1 MRPRD
6 RLALILVA
14 LALAFTAL
22 AIGGAPRWAAGVA
35 ALLSIATALPY
46 VTSRRTA
53 SRPSPLLYPLAAA
66 AALTAAQL
74 VPLPFGLATHLVP
87 GKLALIIDNNAAW
100 GEAPPRWVVASYDP
114 PATLVEL
121 AKLVGYLALGWTCVR
136 LTSNRR
142 ARRWLAIA
150 VAGVATLVAIV
161 TLVHHAAGL
170 TSVYGLYDLPKPFA
184 PPLLG
189 PLVNVNHLASL
200 LALAVPM
207 TIALA
212 VATPGPARGG
222 WLIAGA
228 VLTATTFLSGSRG
241 GLVGLVAGVV
251 VVAALLIVQRK
262 AGKEESQRRVPL
274 NVALPAGVVAVC
286 SVLLLAML
294 TAGDLARDLEKTSVD
309 EIYEPH
315 SKFQVWGDATELMPD
330 NHWLGV
336 GRGGFE
342 PAFTRLSPGG
352 VTYSHVENS
361 YLQAAIDWG
370 LPGAALLL
378 LALLA
383 FARAGAR
390 RWRHGP
396 LEAGAIAGLVALA
409 VHDLAD
415 FSLEL
420 PIIVGA
426 AIVLGAILVPER
438 LGAAADPA
446 GGRARAVARGAIV
459 QRAAI
464 LAAAAAV
471 VALALSPLGRDARA
485 DDARVAA
492 IDEPAARIA
501 AARAAWAR
509 HPSDYLLA
517 GRAAQ
522 ALFTQRDV
530 RAIHTIARALA
541 LNPRH
546 GGMHHLAARMLL
558 ASQRPAQ
565 SAPEFA
571 EAIRWARDVA
581 PIVADVLR
589 AFPDPAAAVKAM
601 PTEPRHLWRLYHA
614 LERQPPTALAYVQAA
629 AEANPRDA
637 VTQTLLAQVAISQR
651 RADIAVPAARA
662 AWQQAPQA
670 RSATVLGRALAL
682 SGDTRGALTLLTDA
696 VGGTA
701 EGPSYDRLQLL
712 FALADVQV
720 EAGDLGGARQ
730 TLERASGLAS
740 GSRDLMIQCHLKVA
754 AVEDLLG
761 NHNQAEWER
770 GQADQ
775 LKEP

>member
-438 LGAAADPA
+438 LGAAAEPA

-459 QRAAI
+459 QRARSSPRPPPSSRSPCRRWAATPAPTTPGSPRSTSPPPASPPPAPRGPATPATTSSPAAPPGPVHPARRPRDPHHRARPRPQPPPRRHAPPRRPHAARVPAPRPVRPRVRGGDPVGARRHADRRRRPARVPRS
-464 LAAAAAV
+464 AAAA
-471 VALALSPLGRDARA
+471 
-485 DDARVAA
+485 
-492 IDEPAARIA
+492 
-501 AARAAWAR
+501 
-509 HPSDYLLA
+509 
-517 GRAAQ
+517 
-522 ALFTQRDV
+522 
-530 RAIHTIARALA
+530 
-541 LNPRH
+541 
-546 GGMHHLAARMLL
+546 
-558 ASQRPAQ
+558 
-565 SAPEFA
+565 
-571 EAIRWARDVA
+571 
-581 PIVADVLR
+581 
-589 AFPDPAAAVKAM
+589 KAM
-601 PTEPRHLWRLYHA
+601 PPSQYLWRVYHA
-614 LERQPPTALAYVQAA
+614 LLKRPPTALAYVQAA

-637 VTQTLLAQVAISQR
+637 PTLTLLAQVAISQR
-651 RADIAVPAARA
+651 RADIALPAARA
-662 AWQQAPQA
+662 AWQQAPRPA
-670 RSATVLGRALAL
+670 APPCSAAHWPCR
-682 SGDTRGALTLLTDA
+682 RHPGALTLLTDA

-720 EAGDLGGARQ
+720 GAGDPGGARQ
-730 TLERASGLAS
+730 TLERASDLAA
-740 GSRDLMIQCHLKVA
+740 GRRDLMIQCHLKVA

-761 NHNQAEWER
+761 NHNQAQWER
-770 GQADQ
+770 GQANQ
-775 LKEP
+775 LREP